1 MASGMAR
8 AYRGDSTV
16 AIEHLEHAARVSPLD
31 PLAYLFWYGTSFA
44 HFADTRYTEASGWI
58 DRALR
63 AAPNY
68 VPGIRLK
75 TALCGLLGQTE
86 EGRKWVGRLIE
97 INPDTTL
104 KTLRAH
110 LSYSIQKA
118 ECLDAMIAGLGK
130 AGLPE

>member
-8 AYRGDSTV
+8 AYRGESAV
-16 AIEHLEHAARVSPLD
+16 AIEHLEHAAQLSPLD
-31 PLAYLFWYGTSFA
+31 PLAYLFWYGIAFA
-44 HFADTRYTEASGWI
+44 HFADTRYTKASGWI

-68 VPGIRLK
+68 MPGMRLK
-75 TALCGLLGQTE
+75 AALCGLLKQAE
-86 EGRKWVGRLIE
+86 EGRKWVSRMIE

-104 KTLRAH
+104 KTPRAH
-110 LSYSIQKA
+110 LSHSIHKA
-118 ECLDAMIAGLGK
+118 ECLDAMIEGLGK